1 MAVVRQERTQAKP
14 PMPALYRSRQEY
26 ERRSRT
32 LAASGLGPQ
41 RTVKQIKKIW
51 ENMRSRAKKFV
62 SDQKKKLCRTGGG
75 PPSPVVK
82 PDPVLEKILALIADE
97 LELDPNHNDSDRWPT
112 DVTVVVIINEKGEQL
127 DEPMAMTEQPST
139 ACSVPILLMPTRGN
153 DSAPAAC
160 TSFVESSGT
169 AALLYSPAIHS
180 TPLPLTSKDVRGT
193 VVSSSSSSNHCT
205 PLSSTSVEVPATV
218 ASICSTPLPST
229 SVLASVP
236 VTFPSE
242 LSPIQSSSARGK
254 VSGKKFKAE
263 KRQVEDSVGRES
275 YEMLS
280 KFQKEEHEIVMQ
292 IHKQNLENK
301 KMEGDCL
308 CQAMKIMSSIHSR
321 VEDTGR
327 CAWSCRCI
335 CRFLGQF

>member
-1 MAVVRQERTQAKP
+1 MKEELFSSAKP

-62 SDQKKKLCRTGGG
+62 SDQKKKTVSNRRWSSKSSRQARPCIGEN
-75 PPSPVVK
+75 PCSHH
-82 PDPVLEKILALIADE
+82 ADE

-193 VVSSSSSSNHCT
+193 VVVCSVASLRLLRPPVRYGGVRGKEVVFLGLPLTGQLT
-205 PLSSTSVEVPATV
+205 PLD
-218 ASICSTPLPST
+218 
-229 SVLASVP
+229 
-236 VTFPSE
+236 
-242 LSPIQSSSARGK
+242 
-254 VSGKKFKAE
+254 VSMAVV
-263 KRQVEDSVGRES
+263 RQERT
-275 YEMLS
+275 
-280 KFQKEEHEIVMQ
+280 
-292 IHKQNLENK
+292 
-301 KMEGDCL
+301 
-308 CQAMKIMSSIHSR
+308 QAK
-321 VEDTGR
+321 
-327 CAWSCRCI
+327 
-335 CRFLGQF
+335 

>member
-1 MAVVRQERTQAKP
+1 MKEELFSSAKP
-14 PMPALYRSRQEY
+14 PTPALYRSRQEY

-169 AALLYSPAIHS
+169 AALLYICTASA
-180 TPLPLTSKDVRGT
+180 VWQAFA
-193 VVSSSSSSNHCT
+193 SSA
-205 PLSSTSVEVPATV
+205 PLS
-218 ASICSTPLPST
+218 
-229 SVLASVP
+229 
-236 VTFPSE
+236 
-242 LSPIQSSSARGK
+242 G
-254 VSGKKFKAE
+254 
-263 KRQVEDSVGRES
+263 
-275 YEMLS
+275 
-280 KFQKEEHEIVMQ
+280 
-292 IHKQNLENK
+292 
-301 KMEGDCL
+301 MEGL
-308 CQAMKIMSSIHSR
+308 GKGGR
-321 VEDTGR
+321 VPGAAPDR
-327 CAWSCRCI
+327 PADAP
-335 CRFLGQF
+335 